1 MISQI
6 IHRELVWFYPWLRR
20 MAGALMSSER
30 RSHTLQPTALANEVL
45 AKLLAW
51 KGDLSNDTEKSLR
64 LLAVTVA
71 RQTLIDHGRRFAS
84 RRKHLAHIRDEQRE
98 CNASSEASSLS
109 TRVTMVLEAIESLKV
124 IDPQLS
130 DLVRLRF
137 LEGYTHQQATRML
150 GMSPRTAAR
159 RWAFAKAFLAE
170 AVSRDE
176 DNSQHDST
184 T

>member
-1 MISQI
+1 
-6 IHRELVWFYPWLRR
+6 
-20 MAGALMSSER
+20 MSAER

-71 RQTLIDHGRRFAS
+71 RQTLIDHGRRFAT
-84 RRKHLAHIRDEQRE
+84 RRRHLAEIREEQRSQ
-98 CNASSEASSLS
+98 ATTPEAVPLS
-109 TRVTMVLEAIESLKV
+109 ARVTMVLEAIESLKA

-159 RWAFAKAFLAE
+159 RWAFAKAFLADAILRQE
-170 AVSRDE
+170 ESSSPDL
-176 DNSQHDST
+176 
-184 T
+184 

>member
-1 MISQI
+1 MLSQI

-20 MAGALMSSER
+20 MAGALMASER

-51 KGDLSNDTEKSLR
+51 KGDLSKDTEKSLR

-84 RRKHLAHIRDEQRE
+84 RRRHLTQIRDEQRA
-98 CNASSEASSLS
+98 CTVPSEAAPLN
-109 TRVTMVLEAIESLKV
+109 TRVTMVLEAIESLKT

-170 AVSRDE
+170 AISREE
-176 DNSQHDST
+176 DNLPYDPIA
-184 T
+184 